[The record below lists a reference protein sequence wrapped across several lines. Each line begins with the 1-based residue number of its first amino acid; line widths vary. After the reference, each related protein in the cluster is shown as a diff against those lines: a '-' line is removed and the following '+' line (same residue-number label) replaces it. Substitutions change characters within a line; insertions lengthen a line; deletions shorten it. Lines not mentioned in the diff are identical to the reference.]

1 MPTMKAAPAAA
12 AAFTPDGPSSI
23 TIVSSGAAPIL
34 SMALIYISGAGFAA
48 MVPSS

>member
-34 SMALIYISGAGFAA
+34 SMALIYNQNKKGKNEDE
-48 MVPSS
+48 